1 MVNRYKEYPI
11 RQARRRIPD
20 SGSSKKLAGFFMRN
34 LEKMVNAAPG
44 ADWPGCWWPMEPAS
58 EPLLARK
65 MAAVRALPTLSPD
78 RRSALADTSRDV
90 FAMFSL
96 SNIM

>member
-44 ADWPGCWWPMEPAS
+44 AD
-58 EPLLARK
+58 
-65 MAAVRALPTLSPD
+65 
-78 RRSALADTSRDV
+78 
-90 FAMFSL
+90 
-96 SNIM
+96 